1 MKILPLS
8 PAPPP
13 PGAPHRE
20 KTPPRNQVREEKRD
34 HLLRREGGPGD
45 DVLEPPECERISR
58 FQPAL
63 DHFRVGKGEDT
74 AGAGIAVS
82 RIDRFQRSISLAW
95 AISFKTAPR
104 GTETPAPA
112 ISPARNSAEGT
123 GMDVGADTPP
133 TT

>member
-63 DHFRVGKGEDT
+63 DHFPVGKGEDT
-74 AGAGIAVS
+74 AGGGGGRGPLAAVPGTTLLGGATRLKAAPPRQENPRAGDQPGEKL
-82 RIDRFQRSISLAW
+82 RRGDR
-95 AISFKTAPR
+95 
-104 GTETPAPA
+104 
-112 ISPARNSAEGT
+112 
-123 GMDVGADTPP
+123 DV
-133 TT
+133 